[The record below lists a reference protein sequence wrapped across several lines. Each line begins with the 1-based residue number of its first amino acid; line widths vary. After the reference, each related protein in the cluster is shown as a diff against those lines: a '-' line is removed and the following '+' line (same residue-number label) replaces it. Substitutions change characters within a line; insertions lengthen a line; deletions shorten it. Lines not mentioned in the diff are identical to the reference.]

1 MNSQKRTYADVLKNP
16 SAALNPGMDPQALIR
31 KEVRVRLS
39 DGAKKSLRAAIKG
52 KAMEKS
58 DKPTNP
64 VVQIYEPV
72 KTLMEMAHPVVLA
85 SASAGILPSFVM
97 DERQFMKSSVNSSA
111 VRLLQPN
118 DIASTVREGMKENP
132 IVCDESD
139 EERVEE
145 NPKVELVTA
154 KNSIEDG
161 ESLECLS
168 DFDPDLIAT
177 EGIEL
182 FNRGSPSEAK
192 ADNCEKVY
200 PELDKPLRVDATN
213 SLIKAKRRMESAFMD
228 DYCLKMKK
236 LARLDRPEYEG
247 EYVFTVRVA
256 VDDSNIV
263 EVQETM
269 TTCVIKKTEDEKIE
283 SEDDF
288 KPDDDDECL
297 SDVDERKPSSNRSGQ
312 SAFFDPDRQIT
323 RYNKKALPKEIP
335 VILIDEKPFQTAEYH
350 WLKNYKVIK
359 SDSKFNRFLNC
370 FRVHK
375 PNAIYEFEGVRYRF
389 LRVGTTNKL
398 NTVRL
403 YRQFVIGNNFT
414 VYRLGMNGA
423 PNVDMGMTPLAREK
437 RFPLPINKK
446 FTIASLFWANE
457 LLKSQKPW

>member
-1 MNSQKRTYADVLKNP
+1 MNTGKRTHLDALKNP
-16 SAALNPGMDPQALIR
+16 SAALNPGMAPQALIR
-31 KEVRVRLS
+31 KPVRVKLS
-39 DGAKKSLRAAIKG
+39 ETANANLRAAIK
-52 KAMEKS
+52 
-58 DKPTNP
+58 DKPMIDVPKGEDLVLRVN
-64 VVQIYEPV
+64 EPV
-72 KTLMEMAHPVVLA
+72 KSLMELTRPLVLA
-85 SASAGILPSFVM
+85 SASAGVLPGFM
-97 DERQFMKSSVNSSA
+97 LDDRCFMKSSVNSSA

-118 DIASTVREGMKENP
+118 EIASTVREGMKGNP

-145 NPKVELVTA
+145 SPKVELVTA

-182 FNRGSPSEAK
+182 FNRGTPSETK
-192 ADNCEKVY
+192 ADNREKVY

-236 LARLDRPEYEG
+236 LARSDRPDYEG

-297 SDVDERKPSSNRSGQ
+297 SDVDERKPSSSRSGQ
-312 SAFFDPDRQIT
+312 SAYFDPDRQIT
-323 RYNKKALPKEIP
+323 RYNKKVLPKEIP
-335 VILIDEKPFQTAEYH
+335 VIPIDEKPFQTAEYH
-350 WLKNYKVIK
+350 WLKNYEVIK
-359 SDSKFNRFLNC
+359 SDSKFNRFLTC

-423 PNVDMGMTPLAREK
+423 PNVDIGMTPLAREK